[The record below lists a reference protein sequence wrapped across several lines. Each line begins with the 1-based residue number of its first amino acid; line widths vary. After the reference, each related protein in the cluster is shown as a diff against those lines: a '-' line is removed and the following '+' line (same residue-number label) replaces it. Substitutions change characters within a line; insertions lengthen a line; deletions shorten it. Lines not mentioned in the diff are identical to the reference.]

1 MMINRKPMKNIRIT
15 LVLILFSLVIIL
27 WFVNKDNQ
35 FEDKLIAQ
43 DGQIKIDEIS
53 DQTVYRLNGE
63 WEFYPNVFLMEQT
76 ESYDVKVLYRAFEHL
91 WINESSFENGL
102 GYASYRLEINGLDPE
117 TDYGI
122 LLEEAGSNYQL
133 WVNHKILLSNG
144 TIEKNALLSKGKTY
158 TQKNVFRSD
167 ENGNVIIV
175 LEVSNFT
182 RTDGGVKIAPLIGNL
197 YEISQYYETS
207 LMVELFVF
215 SAMISLS
222 MIFLM
227 LGIIVKDIRSFYMSV
242 LALLFSLRVVSTGN
256 HLLYMLIPSYDLP
269 LIWML
274 RLEYLSVFLMLPI
287 FNLLTNTFEI
297 FSFNQR
303 YRNISYSVLVLFILF
318 GVIVNHSGLEWMYFI
333 FQVLIGFYGIHYLY
347 NLFLSYRNANL
358 DLISII
364 ALGISFISGL
374 VSVYY
379 FQDVRYSFYF
389 IIFIF
394 TLFIATTVLHRFSII
409 NTRTQ
414 HLENI
419 VKIDP
424 LTKLWNRA
432 YLSELKFDLSKY
444 EENDVFY
451 TIFID
456 LNNFK
461 DINDRY
467 GHKIG
472 DEVLRLT
479 ARRLRN
485 NCHESDLIFRLGGDE
500 FIIIAHMKESS
511 AIEKVIK
518 RLRDNFSEPFTVAEI
533 SITLSLALGYQVF
546 DPKTDDLETIISMSD
561 EKMYEDK
568 RRQANR

>member
-1 MMINRKPMKNIRIT
+1 MRNIRVI
-15 LVLILFSLVIIL
+15 LVLIFFSLVIIL
-27 WFVNKDNQ
+27 WTANKDNQ
-35 FEDKLIAQ
+35 IEVEYIAQ
-43 DGQIKIDEIS
+43 DGQIEIDEIT
-53 DQTVYRLNGE
+53 DRTVYRLKGD
-63 WEFYPNVFLMEQT
+63 WEFYPNVFLT
-76 ESYDVKVLYRAFEHL
+76 ENNLSDEIQVQYRTIEHI
-91 WINESSFENGL
+91 WTNDSSFNNGF
-102 GYASYRLEINGLDPE
+102 GYASYRLEINGLNSD

-133 WVNHKILLSNG
+133 WVNNRMLLSNG
-144 TIEKNALLSKGKTY
+144 EIVKNALLSKGKTF

-167 ENGNVIIV
+167 DNGNTIII

-182 RTDGGVKIAPLIGNL
+182 KINGGVKFAPLIGNL
-197 YEISQYYETS
+197 NEISQYYEAS
-207 LMVELFVF
+207 LIVESIVF

-227 LGIIVKDIRSFYMSV
+227 LAIIVKDKRSFYMSM
-242 LALLFSLRVVSTGN
+242 LTLLFSLRVISTGN
-256 HLLYMLIPSYDLP
+256 HMLYMIIPYFNLP

-274 RLEYLSVFLMLPI
+274 RIEYISVFLMLPMLT
-287 FNLLTNTFEI
+287 LLTSTFEAY
-297 FSFNQR
+297 SFNR
-303 YRNISYSVLVLFILF
+303 LYRNISYSILVLFLLF
-318 GVIVNHSGLEWMYFI
+318 GIVVNHTGLEWMYII
-333 FQVLIGFYGIHYLY
+333 FQVLIGLYGVHYLY
-347 NLFLSYRNANL
+347 NTFLSYRKAHL

-364 ALGISFISGL
+364 VIVISIISALISLFYL
-374 VSVYY
+374 T
-379 FQDVRYSFYF
+379 DTRYSFYF
-389 IIFIF
+389 LVFIF

-461 DINDRY
+461 DINDQY

-472 DEVLRLT
+472 DEVLRFT

-485 NCHESDLIFRLGGDE
+485 SCHESDMIFRLGGDE
-500 FIIIAHMKESS
+500 FIIIAHMKDSS
-511 AIEKVIK
+511 SIEKVIK
-518 RLRDNFSEPFTVAEI
+518 RLRDNFIEPFTIADFR
-533 SITLSLALGYQVF
+533 ITLSLAMGYQIF
-546 DPKTDDLETIISMSD
+546 DPRIDDLEMIISMSD
-561 EKMYEDK
+561 KKMYEDK
-568 RRQANR
+568 RRQSNQ